1 MINRLTKKKEIDW
14 FVEKM
19 NLQSL
24 NIDKFDND
32 VIKSKINFFKV
43 KFKKNYYEKFINEF
57 IIDYDAKKQMT
68 SNSMPE
74 LIIEEICK
82 YQ

>member
-1 MINRLTKKKEIDW
+1 ML
-14 FVEKM
+14 
-19 NLQSL
+19 NL
-24 NIDKFDND
+24 
-32 VIKSKINFFKV
+32 
-43 KFKKNYYEKFINEF
+43 KKNYYEKFINEF